1 MNELN
6 KLHRKWVADL
16 EHFTSVLKRSDVSK
30 KTVDIFVDA
39 FDLMAKCI
47 AQMQNRAMTVYGVRN
62 SFESF
67 LGVKTVGS

>member
-16 EHFTSVLKRSDVSK
+16 EHFTSVLKRWDVPK

-39 FDLMAKCI
+39 FDPTAKRI
-47 AQMQNRAMTVYGVRN
+47 AQMQNRAVTLSLFWM
-62 SFESF
+62 
-67 LGVKTVGS
+67 